1 MSVSESF
8 RQEVRAIAEQIRPVL
23 ARMEEA
29 RLTAIR
35 KRKQSW
41 ILAGILA
48 VITLVAVMVINA
60 SGGNHE
66 GLMYAVGYGGAIIT
80 LLVAVMM
87 GSGAKNRYLAMVKEE
102 VFTAAVSR
110 AVPGIDYKPFSMI
123 PRKVFEHGGL
133 FDSRIDKYFGE
144 DCFAGKHGATNLTF
158 SELLVQ
164 RVETRS
170 SPKGGVR
177 TQTITVFKGIYLV
190 AEFHKEFA
198 CRVEIMP
205 DVAEATFGWLGRK
218 MQGISGNLV
227 RLESPEFEKAFKV
240 TSDDAVG
247 ARYLLTPEMQER
259 FLALRGEWSKDIRA
273 VLMDSSLHLAIPNSK
288 EWFEPRMD
296 VPADDLPT
304 LHGFLVQLM
313 LILKITETLDL
324 DTRIWTKE

>member
-8 RQEVRAIAEQIRPVL
+8 RPEVRAIADQIRPVL

-29 RLTAIR
+29 RMTAIR

-60 SGGNHE
+60 SGGNHV

-144 DCFAGKHGATNLTF
+144 DCFAGAG
-158 SELLVQ
+158 
-164 RVETRS
+164 
-170 SPKGGVR
+170 
-177 TQTITVFKGIYLV
+177 
-190 AEFHKEFA
+190 
-198 CRVEIMP
+198 
-205 DVAEATFGWLGRK
+205 
-218 MQGISGNLV
+218 
-227 RLESPEFEKAFKV
+227 
-240 TSDDAVG
+240 
-247 ARYLLTPEMQER
+247 
-259 FLALRGEWSKDIRA
+259 
-273 VLMDSSLHLAIPNSK
+273 HL
-288 EWFEPRMD
+288 
-296 VPADDLPT
+296 
-304 LHGFLVQLM
+304 
-313 LILKITETLDL
+313 
-324 DTRIWTKE
+324 